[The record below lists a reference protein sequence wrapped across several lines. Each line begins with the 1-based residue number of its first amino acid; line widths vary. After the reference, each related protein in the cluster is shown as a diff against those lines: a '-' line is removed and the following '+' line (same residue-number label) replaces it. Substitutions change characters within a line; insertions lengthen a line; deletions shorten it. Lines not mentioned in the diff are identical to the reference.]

1 MVSIWLYRPADY
13 AVVFYEWHCILI
25 YWLYCI
31 DLFSCIAAS
40 LFNKLTYLLYCVTIV
55 GLVYNCRKSI
65 FVRKWVFL
73 YHLNQNSVLYLTVWL
88 FFMTTAYFVNYSIK
102 TKYRMF
108 KFVLFVSLQLSYVT
122 CDSCKHVDEL
132 ISRQVVSLQV
142 SYLGISDIQSMQC
155 IESCQVVRLQV
166 L

>member
-1 MVSIWLYRPADY
+1 
-13 AVVFYEWHCILI
+13 
-25 YWLYCI
+25 
-31 DLFSCIAAS
+31 
-40 LFNKLTYLLYCVTIV
+40 
-55 GLVYNCRKSI
+55 
-65 FVRKWVFL
+65 
-73 YHLNQNSVLYLTVWL
+73 
-88 FFMTTAYFVNYSIK
+88 MTTAYFVNYSIK

-132 ISRQVVSLQV
+132 ISQQVVSLQV
-142 SYLGISDIQSMQC
+142 SYLGRSDIQSMQC